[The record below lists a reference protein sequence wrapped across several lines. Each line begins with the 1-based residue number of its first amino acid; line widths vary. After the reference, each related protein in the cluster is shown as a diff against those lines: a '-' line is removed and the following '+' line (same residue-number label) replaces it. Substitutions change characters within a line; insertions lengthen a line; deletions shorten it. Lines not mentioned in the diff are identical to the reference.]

1 MIAEPKRLMNRNFL
15 LLWQGQVV
23 SQIGTQLF
31 LVIVILALKQATESP
46 TLVGLFMMAY
56 TIPAVLL
63 GPLGG
68 AMVDRYSRRA
78 VLVTGDFLRGIS
90 LISIA
95 SVLWL
100 SPHLVGVI
108 VVSFFVYSVVEGTVG
123 AVWLPASMS
132 VVPDLVPAKNLTS
145 ANSFLQGSFQI
156 CTVVAQACAGIL
168 FRILGTPLLTLID
181 GFTYIYAAAS
191 DFLVH
196 IPKLPP
202 RPVVAGGR
210 FSAFKAEIMEGL
222 RHIHARAGM
231 RILFYTMAF
240 FQVLM
245 VPMLIL
251 FPFYVD
257 RCLHAGPQWYG
268 LLLAASGLG
277 TVVGYGLGGAVK
289 LRPTLSSWITVSA
302 MVLMSLSLA
311 LLALVTNRWTAMWI
325 IGGIGAMDGFIGVKL
340 LTALQLAT
348 PTEVRGRVFGV
359 LMTIT
364 RGLVPLA
371 MGLTGF
377 VAEVTNRNIPLIYLV
392 CGGAC
397 AVLAVNI
404 AARLECRDFLAGKD
418 APMPLKVA
426 A

>member
-1 MIAEPKRLMNRNFL
+1 MAKPTRGMNKNFL

-31 LVIVILALKQATESP
+31 LVIVVLSLKQITNSP

-68 AMVDRYSRRA
+68 ALADRYSRRM
-78 VLVTGDFLRGIS
+78 VLVAGDFIRG
-90 LISIA
+90 LILIGIA
-95 SVLWL
+95 LALWR
-100 SPHLVGVI
+100 SPHSVHII
-108 VVSFFVYSVVEGTVG
+108 VVSFFIYSIVDGTVG
-123 AVWLPASMS
+123 AIWLPASMS
-132 VVPDLVPAKNLTS
+132 VLPDLVPQARLQS
-145 ANSFLQGSFQI
+145 ANSIIQGSFQV
-156 CTVVAQACAGIL
+156 CTVVAQALAGIL
-168 FRILGTPLLTLID
+168 FRVLGIPLLTLID
-181 GFTYIYAAAS
+181 GLSYLYAALS
-191 DFLVH
+191 DSLIH
-196 IPKLPP
+196 ITKLPP
-202 RPVVAGGR
+202 RPVVSSGR
-210 FSAFKAEIMEGL
+210 FAAFKADILECF
-222 RHIHARAGM
+222 RYIHAKAGM

-257 RCLHAGPQWYG
+257 QCLHAGPQWYG
-268 LLLAASGLG
+268 FLLAASGLG
-277 TVVGYGLGGAVK
+277 SLVGYGIGGAVK
-289 LRPTLSSWITVSA
+289 LAPTLSSRITVCA

-311 LLALVTNRWTAMWI
+311 LLALVVDRWIALWI
-325 IGGIGAMDGFIGVKL
+325 IAGIGTMDGFIGVKL

-348 PTEVRGRVFGV
+348 PREVRGRVFGV
-359 LMTIT
+359 LLTIT

-371 MGLTGF
+371 MGLTGV
-377 VAEVTNRNIPLIYLV
+377 VAELTHRNLPLIYLV
-392 CGGAC
+392 CGGTC

-404 AARLECRDFLAGKD
+404 AARAECRRFLAGQD
-418 APMPLKVA
+418 AHIPLVVA